1 MVVWVKVA
9 VVVLGAAA
17 LGGAI
22 AVFGLPQG
30 LGGKPPAAVTAQPAP
45 QQPAPAPAAEPKV
58 AAAEPA
64 PAPSAPTTAPVAPEK
79 PAAAAPAAEPAPQ
92 QVAKAEPQPAPAE
105 PKASEPA
112 APAPLT
118 PPSFDIVR
126 VEPSGEAVIAG
137 RADPAAQVT
146 LLRDGSEHDKAQTDP
161 VGQFAMV
168 PPPFKPGTYDLS
180 LASKTADGRSER
192 SRQTVT
198 VSVPADAAG
207 EVIVALASPD
217 KPTEV
222 LRQKANGKL
231 ETVQKPIAT
240 KPGERPS
247 VALTT
252 VEAEDSGK
260 FFVTGAGAPG
270 ATVRLY
276 LNETF
281 LAAAKAGPDGRFS
294 FTINRGLAPG
304 SYRVRIDDVDAQGT
318 VLSRAEVPFDF
329 APRVAAALPDGGAK
343 LDAQSSAKPA
353 SGQSSS
359 PVVATTEPK
368 SAASSQPTSADVVVP
383 SINTTTVVR
392 GDSLWRISKRVYGR
406 GLRYTVIY
414 QANAQQIRD
423 PHRIYP
429 GQLFVL
435 PDVQAN

>member
-9 VVVLGAAA
+9 LVLLGAAA

-22 AVFGLPQG
+22 AVFGLPPG
-30 LGGKPPAAVTAQPAP
+30 LGGKPPATVTAQPSP
-45 QQPAPAPAAEPKV
+45 SPAPAPQPAAPVPAEPPK
-58 AAAEPA
+58 
-64 PAPSAPTTAPVAPEK
+64 
-79 PAAAAPAAEPAPQ
+79 AAAAPPAVEPVTPRQETAAPAPEAAQQ
-92 QVAKAEPQPAPAE
+92 QVAKAEPQPAPAP
-105 PKASEPA
+105 PKAAEPV
-112 APAPLT
+112 APPPVT

-126 VEPSGEAVIAG
+126 VEPSGDAVIAG
-137 RADPAAQVT
+137 RADPEAQVT
-146 LLRDGSEHDKAQTDP
+146 LLRDGSEHDKATTDP
-161 VGQFAMV
+161 GGQFAMV
-168 PPPFKPGTYDLS
+168 PPPFRPGTYDLS
-180 LASKTADGRSER
+180 LASRTADGRSER

-198 VSVPADAAG
+198 VSVPADTAG

-217 KPTEV
+217 RPTEV
-222 LRQKANGKL
+222 LRQKASGKL
-231 ETVQKPIAT
+231 ETAQKPITT

-260 FFVTGAGAPG
+260 FYVTGAAAPN

-281 LAAAKAGPDGRFS
+281 LAAAKTGPDGRFS

-329 APRVAAALPDGGAK
+329 APRVASAAPQGSPKADVPA
-343 LDAQSSAKPA
+343 ASQQS
-353 SGQSSS
+353 G
-359 PVVATTEPK
+359 PVVAAAEPK
-368 SAASSQPTSADVVVP
+368 AAEPPQPSSADVVVP

-414 QANAQQIRD
+414 QANQQQIRD

>member
-1 MVVWVKVA
+1 MLVWVKLA

-45 QQPAPAPAAEPKV
+45 AAPQATPAPAEQPKTATAEPQAPAQTAPVAPQQPSAALAPAAPAGGEQV
-58 AAAEPA
+58 AKAEPA
-64 PAPSAPTTAPVAPEK
+64 PAPAQQ
-79 PAAAAPAAEPAPQ
+79 AASQAVSPP
-92 QVAKAEPQPAPAE
+92 
-105 PKASEPA
+105 
-112 APAPLT
+112 PLT

-137 RADPAAQVT
+137 RADPEAQVT
-146 LLRDGSEHDKAQTDP
+146 LLRDGSEHDKAKTDP

-180 LASKTADGRSER
+180 LASTTADGRSER

-198 VSVPADAAG
+198 VSVPAGSDG

-217 KPTEV
+217 KPTQV
-222 LRQKANGKL
+222 LRQKASGQL
-231 ETVQKPIAT
+231 ETAQKPIVT
-240 KPGERPS
+240 TPGARPS

-260 FFVTGAGAPG
+260 FFVTGAAAPG
-270 ATVRLY
+270 AVVRLY

-281 LAAAKAGPDGRFS
+281 LAAATAAQDGRFS
-294 FTINRGLAPG
+294 FTISRGLAPG
-304 SYRVRIDDVDAQGT
+304 AYRVRIDDVDPKGT

-329 APRVAAALPDGGAK
+329 APRVASAA
-343 LDAQSSAKPA
+343 PA
-353 SGQSSS
+353 SGQADASAAPAAPETS
-359 PVVATTEPK
+359 VAAAEPK
-368 SAASSQPTSADVVVP
+368 MDVPVSSASDVVVP
-383 SINTTTVVR
+383 SINATTVVR

-414 QANAQQIRD
+414 QANQQQIRD

-435 PDVQAN
+435 PEVKAN